1 MKVDIEELRSIFKR
15 LEEIDNVDLKDIEF
29 FENGEKLNIP
39 EINFEK
45 FKFMGLINHDFIRF
59 EIYKEDY
66 SQHLTTSEILALDK
80 RIKSC
85 YHDYD
90 GETHYVEIYY
100 NISITNNEIY
110 NIFKSTDKEDI
121 LNQIR
126 AFMNDEHVDYKIV

>member
-1 MKVDIEELRSIFKR
+1 MKVEIEELRAIFKK
-15 LEEIDNVDLKDIEF
+15 LEEIDSIPLKDIEF

-39 EINFEK
+39 KINFEK

-100 NISITNNEIY
+100 NISITNNEIK
-110 NIFKSTDKEDI
+110 NIFTGADKEDI

-126 AFMNDEHVDYKIV
+126 VFMNAEYADYKIT